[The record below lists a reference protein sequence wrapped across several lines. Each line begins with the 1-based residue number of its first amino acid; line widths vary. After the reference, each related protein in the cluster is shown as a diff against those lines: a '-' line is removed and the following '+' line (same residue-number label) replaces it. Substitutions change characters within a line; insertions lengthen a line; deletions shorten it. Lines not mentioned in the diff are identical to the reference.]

1 VLTLSKI
8 KDIMDATA
16 IPAYD
21 EVATM
26 LANLDPSKIIELKP
40 SESSIQRLSFLLEK
54 NSNGKLTTH
63 ESYEL
68 DRMLALDHL
77 IALAKA
83 HARIKLA
90 A

>member
-1 VLTLSKI
+1 MTKI
-8 KDIMDATA
+8 KKNMNATA
-16 IPAYD
+16 IPVYD
-21 EVATM
+21 EVASM

-54 NSNGKLTTH
+54 NRDGNLTSNET
-63 ESYEL
+63 YEL

>member
-1 VLTLSKI
+1 
-8 KDIMDATA
+8 MTA
-16 IPAYD
+16 IAAYD
-21 EVATM
+21 EVAVM
-26 LANLDPSKIIELKP
+26 LANLDPSKIINLKP
-40 SESSIQRLSFLLEK
+40 SESSIQRLTDLLEK
-54 NSNGKLTTH
+54 NREGDLTTS

-68 DRMLALDHL
+68 ERMLALDHL

>member
-1 VLTLSKI
+1 MT
-8 KDIMDATA
+8 ATA

-21 EVATM
+21 EVAAM
-26 LANLDPSKIIELKP
+26 LANLDPSKIIDLKP
-40 SESSIQRLSFLLEK
+40 SESSIQRLSDLLEK
-54 NSNGKLTTH
+54 NRHGKLSSNET
-63 ESYEL
+63 YEL

>member
-1 VLTLSKI
+1 
-8 KDIMDATA
+8 MTA

-21 EVATM
+21 EVAAM
-26 LANLDPSKIIELKP
+26 LANLDPSKIINLKP
-40 SESSIQRLSFLLEK
+40 SESSIQRLTDLLEK
-54 NSNGKLTTH
+54 NREGDLTTN

-68 DRMLALDHL
+68 ERMLALDHL

>member
-1 VLTLSKI
+1 MSKI
-8 KDIMDATA
+8 KKNMNATA
-16 IPAYD
+16 IPVYD
-21 EVATM
+21 EVASM

-54 NSNGKLTTH
+54 NRDGNLTSNET
-63 ESYEL
+63 YEL

>member
-1 VLTLSKI
+1 MNDTV
-8 KDIMDATA
+8 

-21 EVATM
+21 EVAAM
-26 LANLDPSKIIELKP
+26 LANLNPLKIIDLKP
-40 SESSIQRLSFLLEK
+40 SESSIQRLSDLLEK
-54 NSNGKLTTH
+54 NREGNLTISET
-63 ESYEL
+63 YEL
-68 DRMLALDHL
+68 ERMLALDHL